1 MNENSA
7 INNNKTKVKRMK
19 KIKLAG
25 LALMAGSMMSM
36 NSLAAEPEYSLKL
49 HHFLPPMSMAHTQFL
64 EPWAKKVEADSNG
77 RIKIDVYP
85 AMQLGGKA
93 PQLFDQARK
102 GIVDIS
108 WTVAGYTPG
117 RFPKMTSF
125 ELPFIPGTAKAT
137 SMALQEYAETEM
149 QEELKDVHLI
159 AAHTHAPGSFHSR
172 EKAIKT
178 LEDIQG
184 LKVRAPNK
192 VMSDAFKAIDTNTIF
207 LPLPEMPS
215 AISKGVIDVA
225 VLPFEVVLPT
235 RIYELVKHHT
245 EFKGAG
251 LYTNTF
257 LFSMNKDVYDSMP
270 ADLQKVIDDN
280 SGITL
285 AGHIG
290 DLFDNY
296 EVFARKYAVDQGNS
310 FDYIEGAEHQRWEKA
325 MAPVTEQWL
334 KDMNK
339 DGYDGQR
346 LLDKTKSL
354 IKKYN
359 DF

>member
-1 MNENSA
+1 MT
-7 INNNKTKVKRMK
+7 IRY
-19 KIKLAG
+19 LAG
-25 LALMAGSMMSM
+25 VAFVTGSMLSM
-36 NSLAAEPEYSLKL
+36 NTFAAEPEYNLKL

-64 EPWAKKVEADSNG
+64 EPWANKIANDSNG
-77 RIKIDVYP
+77 RIKIEVYP

-93 PQLFDQARK
+93 PQLFDQVRK

-125 ELPFIPGTAKAT
+125 ELPFIPGSAKAT

-149 QEELKDVHLI
+149 QDELKDVHLI

-172 EKAIKT
+172 EKAIQT
-178 LEDIQG
+178 LEDIKG

-192 VMSDAFKAIDTNTIF
+192 VMSDAFKAMDTNTVF
-207 LPLPEMPS
+207 LPVTEMPS
-215 AISKGVIDVA
+215 ALSKGVIDVA

-235 RIYELVKHHT
+235 KIYELVKYHT
-245 EFKGAG
+245 EFEGEG

-257 LFSMNKDVYDSMP
+257 LFSMNKDVYNSMP
-270 ADLQKVIDDN
+270 ADLQKVIDEN
-280 SGITL
+280 SGITM

-296 EVFARKYAVDQGNS
+296 EVFARKYAVDQGNR
-310 FDYIEGAEHQRWEKA
+310 FDLIQGSEHQRWKDA
-325 MAPVTEQWL
+325 TAPITEQWV

-339 DGYDGQR
+339 DGYDAQR
-346 LLDKTKSL
+346 LLDKTRSL
-354 IKKYN
+354 IQKYN

>member
-1 MNENSA
+1 
-7 INNNKTKVKRMK
+7 MK
-19 KIKLAG
+19 KIQLKG
-25 LALMAGSMMSM
+25 LAFAIGSMLSV
-36 NSLAAEPEYSLKL
+36 NALAADAEYTLKL
-49 HHFLPPMSMAHTQFL
+49 HHMLPPMSMAHTQFL

-85 AMQLGGKA
+85 AMQLGGKP
-93 PQLFDQARK
+93 PQLFDQTRK
-102 GIVDIS
+102 GIVDLS

-125 ELPFIPGTAKAT
+125 ELPFVPGSAKAT

-149 QEELKDVHLI
+149 QDELKDIHLI

-172 EKAIKT
+172 TKAIKN

-184 LKVRAPNK
+184 MKVRAPNK
-192 VMSDAFKAIDTNTIF
+192 VMSEAFNMVGSNTVF
-207 LPLPEMPS
+207 LPVTEMPS
-215 AISKGVIDVA
+215 ALSKGVIDVA
-225 VLPFEVVLPT
+225 VLPFEVVLPMK
-235 RIYELVKHHT
+235 IHELVEHHT
-245 EFKGAG
+245 QFKGAG

-257 LFSMNKDVYDSMP
+257 LFSMNKKVYDSMP

-280 SGITL
+280 SGVSL

-296 EVFARKYAVDQGNS
+296 EVFARKHAVDRGNS

-325 MAPVTEQWL
+325 MAPVTAKWIE
-334 KDMNK
+334 DMND

-346 LLDKTKSL
+346 LLDKTKAL
-354 IKKYN
+354 INKYEN
-359 DF
+359 F

>member
-1 MNENSA
+1 LNEKST
-7 INNNKTKVKRMK
+7 INNNKIKGEKMK
-19 KIKLAG
+19 KIQLAG
-25 LALMAGSMMSM
+25 LALIAGSMLSTTAF
-36 NSLAAEPEYSLKL
+36 AAEAEYNLKL

-93 PQLFDQARK
+93 PQLFDQVRK

-149 QEELKDVHLI
+149 QNELKDVHLI
-159 AAHTHAPGSFHSR
+159 ATHTHAPGSFHSR
-172 EKAIKT
+172 DKAIKT
-178 LEDIQG
+178 LEDIKG

-192 VMSDAFKAIDTNTIF
+192 VMSDAFNTIGANTIF
-207 LPLPEMPS
+207 LPVTEMPS
-215 AISKGVIDVA
+215 ALSKGVIDVA
-225 VLPFEVVLPT
+225 VLPYEVVLPT
-235 RIYELVKHHT
+235 KIYELVKHHT

-251 LYTNTF
+251 LYANTF
-257 LFSMNKDVYDSMP
+257 IFSMNKDLYDNMP

-334 KDMNK
+334 QDMNK

-354 IKKYN
+354 IKKYSN
-359 DF
+359 F

>member
-1 MNENSA
+1 MT
-7 INNNKTKVKRMK
+7 IRY
-19 KIKLAG
+19 LAG
-25 LALMAGSMMSM
+25 VAFVTGSMLSM
-36 NSLAAEPEYSLKL
+36 NASAAEPEYNLKL
-49 HHFLPPMSMAHTQFL
+49 HHFLPPMSMAHSQFL
-64 EPWAKKVEADSNG
+64 EPWANKIANDSNG

-93 PQLFDQARK
+93 PQLFDQVRK

-125 ELPFIPGTAKAT
+125 ELPFIPGSAKAT

-149 QEELKDVHLI
+149 QDELKDVHLI

-178 LEDIQG
+178 LEDIKG

-192 VMSDAFKAIDTNTIF
+192 VMSDAFKTLDTNTVF
-207 LPLPEMPS
+207 LPVTEMPS
-215 AISKGVIDVA
+215 SLSKGVIDVA

-235 RIYELVKHHT
+235 KIYELVKYHT
-245 EFKGAG
+245 EFEGEG

-257 LFSMNKDVYDSMP
+257 LFSMNKDVYNSMP
-270 ADLQKVIDDN
+270 ADLQKVIDEN
-280 SGITL
+280 SGITM

-296 EVFARKYAVDQGNS
+296 EVFARKYAVDQGNH
-310 FDYIEGAEHQRWEKA
+310 FDLIQGTEHQRWKDA
-325 MAPVTEQWL
+325 TAPITEQWV

-339 DGYDGQR
+339 DGYDAQR
-346 LLDKTKSL
+346 LLDKTRSL
-354 IKKYN
+354 IQKYN